1 MDKAISLEQRHAFAH
16 RVKGNIL
23 LAQDVPEKAAASF
36 FHANEISRDVASY
49 EGLVECYLARHQY
62 KEAICM
68 AREAIEVAPRDPR
81 AVTLVG
87 LALSQAR
94 PAEGRERAKRAF
106 SKALTLDAG
115 ALRPL
120 LSLVDIHMQEKDYQA
135 CINLL
140 QKGMEGKTDFHATHS
155 NQDTLYTK
163 LGEVYTLNESY
174 MEAMTCFHTAISL
187 NPDNIN
193 AQQGLEQLEIVMKGV
208 DHDDEE
214 VCALENSGDGMDSIS
229 SPDYNYGRARRSAQ
243 QSAERG

>member
-1 MDKAISLEQRHAFAH
+1 MDERHVHAFAH
-16 RVKGNIL
+16 RVKGNVL
-23 LAQDVPEKAAASF
+23 LAQDAPEKALASF

-49 EGLVECYLARHQY
+49 EGLVECYLARHQF

-87 LALSQAR
+87 LALTQAR

-106 SKALTLDAG
+106 RKALALDAG

-120 LSLVDIHMQEKDYQA
+120 LALVDIYMQEKDYPT

-140 QKGMEGKTDFHATHS
+140 KKGMEGMTEAHAMHT
-155 NQDTLYTK
+155 NQDMLQAK
-163 LGEVYTLNESY
+163 LGEVYTMNENY

-187 NPDNIN
+187 NPDNMV
-193 AQQGLEQLEIVMKGV
+193 AQQGLDQLEKVMKGL
-208 DHDDEE
+208 DHEE
-214 VCALENSGDGMDSIS
+214 EDASAVLENSGDGLDSIT

-243 QSAERG
+243 QAAQRGGY